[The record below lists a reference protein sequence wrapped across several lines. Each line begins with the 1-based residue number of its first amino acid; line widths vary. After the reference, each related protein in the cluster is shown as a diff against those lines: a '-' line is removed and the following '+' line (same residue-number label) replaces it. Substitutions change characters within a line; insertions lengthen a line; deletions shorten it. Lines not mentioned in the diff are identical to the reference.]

1 MKKSLLADLPTQ
13 GNPRW
18 DESIGFRS
26 MHTGGCQFVRGDGS
40 VSFFSESIDGITY
53 RALGSRA
60 GGEVQTYVE

>member
-26 MHTGGCQFVRGDGS
+26 MHTG
-40 VSFFSESIDGITY
+40 SIELDFDI
-53 RALGSRA
+53 AP
-60 GGEVQTYVE
+60 